1 MTSTLKY
8 TIALLLSASNNSL
21 EIEIVGTVLV
31 ALDVF
36 FMVCSILAIVISLIM
51 LRTKI
56 EEFNRQVKSDEAC
69 SDFEDDDGGAKSL
82 VRVMPVIKIK
92 SDEASSDFEDDDGGA
107 KSLFRV
113 MPVIKKKK

>member
-1 MTSTLKY
+1 
-8 TIALLLSASNNSL
+8 
-21 EIEIVGTVLV
+21 
-31 ALDVF
+31 
-36 FMVCSILAIVISLIM
+36 M

-56 EEFNRQVKSDEAC
+56 EEFNRQVKLDEAS

-107 KSLFRV
+107 KSLVRV
-113 MPVIKKKK
+113 MPVIKKKKKKKKNKKKKRLLKIAQSISIVSVQNTKIEDENKRVIIFIYL

>member
-51 LRTKI
+51 LRAKI
-56 EEFNRQVKSDEAC
+56 EEFNRQLKRDDPSSDE
-69 SDFEDDDGGAKSL
+69 EDDGGRTKSL
-82 VRVMPVIKIK
+82 VRVVPISAENEKTEK
-92 SDEASSDFEDDDGGA
+92 
-107 KSLFRV
+107 
-113 MPVIKKKK
+113 